1 MTLLQLARS
10 RLNFAALHS
19 LHKLIH
25 GPSQADPRDECGPAQ
40 KEEANTTNETAERDI
55 PVTGSLELV
64 PPLLAIMVVVGFRP
78 PAGKYYMADEFEIH
92 GNHHRVHTNY
102 G

>member
-10 RLNFAALHS
+10 GLSFAALHS

-25 GPSQADPRDECGPAQ
+25 GPGQADPRDECGPAQ
-40 KEEANTTNETAERDI
+40 EEEANTTKETAECDI
-55 PVTGSLELV
+55 PVTGRLELV
-64 PPLLAIMVVVGFRP
+64 QPSLAMIVVVGFRP

-92 GNHHRVHTNY
+92 RSHHRVHTNY